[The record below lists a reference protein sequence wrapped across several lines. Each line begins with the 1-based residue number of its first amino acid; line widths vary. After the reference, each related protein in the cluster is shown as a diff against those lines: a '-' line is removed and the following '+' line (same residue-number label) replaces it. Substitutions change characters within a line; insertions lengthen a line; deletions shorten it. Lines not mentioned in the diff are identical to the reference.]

1 MMYAEY
7 RFKKKTK
14 QKTLWKTYTNA
25 TKKTRNRTLMQ
36 QQIGQLVD
44 REIKSHKTVRIVCK
58 LVRYNAS
65 TKPF

>member
-7 RFKKKTK
+7 RFKKKRNKKLYGKHT
-14 QKTLWKTYTNA
+14 QMQQ
-25 TKKTRNRTLMQ
+25 KKTRNRTLMQ